1 MTNIN
6 RQKKNNNTQLEIKL
20 SRRVVNV
27 FLRVWLGSFAEYKY
41 YSTRSHVEQWK
52 VPYCPVKQIIKLQ
65 IMI

>member
-27 FLRVWLGSFAEYKY
+27 LRLWSGSFAKYKY

-52 VPYCPVKQIIKLQ
+52 VPYCPVKQIINLQ
-65 IMI
+65 TMI